1 MIYFSFH
8 LYYTEFSK
16 QVKQKVTDTTL
27 VVGGLEEEVGYTFSV
42 RAMTNDLGPPVWG
55 NISTGPQE
63 GSPVAPKQLS
73 LTRTPTGVDLHWLNS
88 PSGKGPLLGY
98 YIETRKKGIIIFFFL
113 I

>member
-1 MIYFSFH
+1 M
-8 LYYTEFSK
+8 
-16 QVKQKVTDTTL
+16 

-42 RAMTNDLGPPVWG
+42 RAMTIELGPPVWG

-73 LTRTPTGVDLHWLNS
+73 LTRTATGVDLHWMNS

-98 YIETRKKGIIIFFFL
+98 YIETRKKGKIEHFL
-113 I
+113 NILI